1 MLETVEYVGDKTL
14 REVTITEIMATK
26 GIALECRNPSSNVG
40 IQEGFRTLVGFKNF
54 VGIFLKNRVLNM
66 DGQAVEHVKT
76 LPGWH
81 KKRIEGGMGGE
92 AYSKVSKR
100 ASACSMVAKR
110 GSRKIVEG
118 GLALELGVVRK
129 FRGPST
135 HDVSWLKGMRWRGMH
150 TDSSVILGDMVK
162 KGSKRLAYIRSR
174 GWQDWRM
181 IEKMLMMF
189 SQIMGSIHKLGKIH
203 ILIKMKIA
211 NF

>member
-1 MLETVEYVGDKTL
+1 MKNGML
-14 REVTITEIMATK
+14 
-26 GIALECRNPSSNVG
+26 
-40 IQEGFRTLVGFKNF
+40 
-54 VGIFLKNRVLNM
+54 RVN
-66 DGQAVEHVKT
+66 GQAVEHVKT
-76 LPGWH
+76 LPGWR
-81 KKRIEGGMGGE
+81 KKRSDGGMCDE
-92 AYSKVSKR
+92 ACSIVAKR
-100 ASACSMVAKR
+100 ASTCSTVAKR
-110 GSRKIVEG
+110 ASRKIVEG
-118 GLALELGVVRK
+118 SLALEQGVVRK